1 MITLQDEVKTLIIGV
16 CPQTYYFYPAS
27 WAVLP
32 CVAWRESGNREIA
45 QTDGREHLAEVI
57 YTVDIWGR
65 SASENAQLAAVIDSR
80 MASRRLRRTY
90 SADMFEKN
98 TRLHHRILRYRAV
111 ADAAG
116 NIYQ

>member
-1 MITLQDEVKTLIIGV
+1 MITLQDEVKELLAGV
-16 CPQTYYFYPAS
+16 CPQVFYFYPAS

-45 QTDGREHLAEVI
+45 QADGREHLAEVT
-57 YTVDIWGR
+57 YTVDIWSR
-65 SASENAQLAAVIDSR
+65 SAGENAEISAQVDRR
-80 MASRRLRRTY
+80 MAARRLRRSY
-90 SADMFEKN
+90 CADVFETA
-98 TRLHHRILRYRAV
+98 TRLHHRIMRYRAV

>member
-1 MITLQDEVKTLIIGV
+1 MITLQSEVKELLAGV
-16 CPQTYYFYPAS
+16 CGNVFYFYPAS
-27 WAVLP
+27 WVNLP

-45 QTDGREHLAEVI
+45 QADGREHLAEVV

-65 SASENAQLAAVIDSR
+65 SAGENAEIAEKVDMR
-80 MASRRLRRTY
+80 MAARRFRRSY
-90 SADMFEKN
+90 SADVFETA